1 MFQWTACKD
10 RQPPEK
16 GYYTTTYTYRGV
28 TYVRD
33 WCWTGEH
40 WIMKMGETDWD
51 MPQIIDERVIAW
63 MKITPYKEDE

>member
-10 RQPPEK
+10 RQPPKE
-16 GYYTTTYTYRGV
+16 GYYTTTYVHRGKTYI
-28 TYVRD
+28 RD

-40 WIMKMGETDWD
+40 WIMKMGEIDWD

-63 MKITPYKEDE
+63 MKVTPYKEDE